1 LHCFLPVVGTIVW
14 FAVITQDNK
23 VMVAQINS
31 GVNCFDVVDCFTPF
45 NRMDKVVSGV
55 AVFTHGKRCDP
66 EIGTNFYRLS

>member
-31 GVNCFDVVDCFTPF
+31 GVNCFDVVDCFHLF
-45 NRMDKVVSGV
+45 IRMDKVVLRV
-55 AVFTHGKRCDP
+55 AVFADGKRFDP